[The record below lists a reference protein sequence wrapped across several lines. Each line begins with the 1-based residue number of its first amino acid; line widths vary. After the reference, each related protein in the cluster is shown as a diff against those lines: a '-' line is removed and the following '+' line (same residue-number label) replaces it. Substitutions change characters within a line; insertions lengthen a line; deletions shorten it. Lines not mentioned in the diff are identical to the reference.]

1 MTSPRTLLNAWR
13 ISPKKQLGQNFLSD
27 PSTARMILDRAGIG
41 PEDTVLEIGAG
52 LGALTLPLA
61 RMARKVIAV
70 EKDPEM
76 IDLLR
81 AELLAG
87 GVPEGERVEIRP
99 GDILKM
105 DIGEIAQAAGDQLVV
120 TGNLPY
126 NISSP
131 VVVKLVASR
140 THVRRAVLMFQKEMA
155 RRLAAGPGTKVYGR
169 LSVMLAYCAAV
180 RSVARIP
187 ARSFYPRPR
196 VDSEVL
202 SIDFFRTP
210 PVVADDEDFLFEV
223 VKAAFG
229 KRRKTLKNALSGSGL
244 RLDAAG
250 AEASL
255 IEAEIQPTRRAETLT
270 VAELVRLSRTAHR
283 HLADG
288 G

>member
-1 MTSPRTLLNAWR
+1 MTSPRTLLKAWR
-13 ISPKKQLGQNFLSD
+13 ITPKKQLGQNFLSD

-61 RMARKVIAV
+61 RRARKVIAV

-105 DIGEIAQAAGDQLVV
+105 DIGGIAQAAGDRLVV

-131 VVVKLVASR
+131 VVVKLVAAR
-140 THVRRAVLMFQKEMA
+140 VHVRRAVLMFQTEMA

-187 ARSFYPRPR
+187 ARAFYPRPR

-202 SIDFFRTP
+202 SIDVHGTP
-210 PVVADDEDFLFEV
+210 PVPADDEDFRFEV

-229 KRRKTLKNALSGSGL
+229 KRRKTLKNALSGSEL

-255 IEAEIQPTRRAETLT
+255 IEAEILPTRRAETLT
-270 VAELVRLSRTAHR
+270 VAELVRLSRTVRR